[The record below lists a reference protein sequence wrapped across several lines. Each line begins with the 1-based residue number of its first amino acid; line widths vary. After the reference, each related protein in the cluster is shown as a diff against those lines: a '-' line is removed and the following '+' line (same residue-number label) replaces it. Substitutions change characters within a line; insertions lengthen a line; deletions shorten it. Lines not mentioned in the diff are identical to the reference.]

1 MSSDAKVEK
10 LTWSDVPVPRS
21 TVSVYEA
28 IHRRRGAWKL
38 KDRAVPREV
47 VQRLLDTAVWAPNH
61 RMTEPWR
68 FVVMEKDSPLRQRLG
83 QLVHD
88 TMLAELDEARAEGY
102 RAKVM
107 DPPVVAYVYSLHGPD
122 EFAAKEN
129 YASVVMAIQNMAL
142 AGVAEGLAVTLETGR
157 VTRVPGLA
165 GLFEAGDD
173 WDMVGMLAIGYPDE
187 QSVSSRTPVE
197 HFVTWG

>member
-10 LTWSDVPVPRS
+10 LAWSDVPVPES

-28 IHRRRGAWKL
+28 LYRRRGAWKL
-38 KDRAVPREV
+38 KDRPVPKEV

-88 TMLAELDEARAEGY
+88 TMLAELDEARADGY

-107 DPPVVAYVYSLHGPD
+107 APPVVAYVYSLHGPD
-122 EFAAKEN
+122 EFVAGEN
-129 YASVVMAIQNMAL
+129 YASVVMAIHNMAL

-165 GLFEAGDD
+165 GLFGAGDD

-187 QSVSSRTPVE
+187 QSVSSRTPVA